1 MVDYEN
7 VDNYQAGIH
16 DYFKYL
22 KFGFGRATDL
32 ASTHIRRGR
41 LTRNEGLAIVNV
53 RDGMYPSSY
62 LKKPLEEILNNIGM
76 SIPEFNDICD
86 HFTNK
91 EIFETDSKGVLV
103 KEDNGRPVKRTIHHV

>member
-32 ASTHIRRGR
+32 VSTHIRRGR
-41 LTRNEGLAIVNV
+41 LTRDEGLAIVQS

-62 LKKPLEEILNNIGM
+62 LKKPLSEILSHIGM
-76 SIPEFNDICD
+76 EVSEFNDICD
-86 HFTNK
+86 QFTNK
-91 EIFETDSKGVLV
+91 EIFETDSNGALI
-103 KEDNGRPVKRTIHHV
+103 KEDNGRPRKRTNLNA